1 MRAGDPHHEAGIETH
16 VEIEYYQIIRLGNYQ
31 ITKLL
36 NYPMRT
42 LKLTLAYDGT
52 DFVGWQRQ
60 ANGRSVQAVLED
72 ALSQIDKREVAVVG
86 AGRTDSGVHALG
98 QVASAQIEH
107 SIPAASLRQALNT
120 TLPADVRIVT
130 VEEAPASFNA
140 RSAARSKI
148 YRYRIFNGETISPFA
163 RRYAWH
169 VPYALDLSLMKAA
182 GQELIGQ
189 HDFTAFQAAGSG
201 ATRTLRTITASEWS
215 DAAFARVPT
224 AAAAF
229 GSPAE
234 GYGAPSE
241 IPGETGLML
250 TYHIAGAGF
259 LRYMVRNI
267 VGTLVEVGSGRR
279 AAGSLGLLLASRD
292 RGLAGP
298 TAPPHGLYLVWVDY
312 DTAGADFEREQPKLE
327 DEEDGRDILQ

>member
-1 MRAGDPHHEAGIETH
+1 
-16 VEIEYYQIIRLGNYQ
+16 
-31 ITKLL
+31 
-36 NYPMRT
+36 MRT
-42 LKLTLAYDGT
+42 LKITLSYDGT

-72 ALSQIDKREVAVVG
+72 ALSEIDKRGVAVVG

-107 SIPAASLRQALNT
+107 AIPAAPLRQALNT

-130 VEEAPASFNA
+130 VEEVPASFNA

-201 ATRTLRTITASEWS
+201 ATRTVRTITVSEWS
-215 DAAFARVPT
+215 DASAEAGAPNAGPT
-224 AAAAF
+224 RGSRAWAPNAAAAL
-229 GSPAE
+229 GWP
-234 GYGAPSE
+234 YGAPSE
-241 IPGETGLML
+241 IPGDNGLML
-250 TYHIAGAGF
+250 TYHVAGAGF

-279 AAGSLGLLLASRD
+279 AAGSLGLLLASMD

-298 TAPPHGLYLVWVDY
+298 TAPPHGLYLVQVDY
-312 DTAGADFEREQPKLE
+312 DTAGADFEREQPKIE

>member
-1 MRAGDPHHEAGIETH
+1 MGVARPLN
-16 VEIEYYQIIRLGNYQ
+16 YPIIRLGNYQ

-36 NYPMRT
+36 NYQMRT
-42 LKLTLAYDGT
+42 LKLTLSYDGT

-72 ALSQIDKREVAVVG
+72 ALSQIDKRDVTVVG
-86 AGRTDSGVHALG
+86 AGRTDSGVHALA

-107 SIPAASLRQALNT
+107 PIPAASLRQALNT

-130 VEEAPASFNA
+130 VEEARASFNA

-169 VPYALDLSLMKAA
+169 IPYALDLSSMTTA
-182 GQELIGQ
+182 GQAFMGR
-189 HDFTAFQAAGSG
+189 HDFAAFQAAGSD
-201 ATRTLRTITASEWS
+201 ATRTVRTITASEWS
-215 DAAFARVPT
+215 DAAF
-224 AAAAF
+224 
-229 GSPAE
+229 GE

-241 IPGETGLML
+241 IPDPCGRVL
-250 TYHIAGAGF
+250 TYQIAGTGF
-259 LRYMVRNI
+259 LRYMVRTV
-267 VGTLVEVGSGRR
+267 VGTLVEIGAGRR
-279 AAGSLGLLLASRD
+279 AAGSMGLLLASKD

-298 TAPPHGLYLVWVDY
+298 TAPPHGLYLVQVDY
-312 DTAGADFEREQPKLE
+312 DTAGADLKREQPKIE